1 MKMRDSDPHPSHSG
15 VDFFDPAL
23 ARRPRLALGGY
34 KPAARVFTERKRMQQ
49 EIKVTIEGPVGSGKS
64 GVALVLETALRAH
77 GVSVE
82 WVGGQQEKNGNHE
95 EAIRDVLLRT
105 APRVKIHEQ
114 VQMERLPTL
123 DERMAEVQR
132 RLESRGMRDIKLTFR
147 DGIHEVD
154 LATLNDNVVKFLES
168 YLDGHRKVVTRIEFD
183 PESEPEPYGRRASNG
198 T

>member
-1 MKMRDSDPHPSHSG
+1 
-15 VDFFDPAL
+15 
-23 ARRPRLALGGY
+23 
-34 KPAARVFTERKRMQQ
+34 MQQ

-77 GVSVE
+77 GVNVE

-95 EAIRDVLLRT
+95 EAIRDVLVRS

-114 VQMERLPTL
+114 VQLERVVTL
-123 DERMAEVQR
+123 DERMADVQR
-132 RLESRGMRDIKLTFR
+132 RLEERGMRDIKLTFR
-147 DGIHEVD
+147 DGIQEID
-154 LATLNDNVVKFLES
+154 LATLTDRVVRFFES

-183 PESEPEPYGRRASNG
+183 PESEPEPYGHKANTG